1 MPWSNVEVKPNSGQQ
16 GHVWSG
22 KSFAS
27 AIRGDQSNVDEKSRG
42 PSLLS
47 SLPMPKFSQKFGPPS
62 DISAHVSD
70 TIKTNVTLC
79 SIHLNYFVQR
89 KHLQEQYKI
98 QSDQISDIEDV
109 LSQLENMFNEQT
121 VSSSQ
126 SVKCRDFLIFNQL
139 SKIAHQICKLF
150 KQLHWSYRLACA
162 A

>member
-1 MPWSNVEVKPNSGQQ
+1 MPWSNVEVKPNSGQQQ

-27 AIRGDQSNVDEKSRG
+27 AIRGDQSNVEEKTRG
-42 PSLLS
+42 PSLLT
-47 SLPMPKFSQKFGPPS
+47 SLPMPKFNQKFGPPS

-70 TIKTNVTLC
+70 TQLTNVTLC
-79 SIHLNYFVQR
+79 SIYLNYSFQR

-121 VSSSQ
+121 VSSCQHCKMS
-126 SVKCRDFLIFNQL
+126 RLFN
-139 SKIAHQICKLF
+139 F
-150 KQLHWSYRLACA
+150 
-162 A
+162 